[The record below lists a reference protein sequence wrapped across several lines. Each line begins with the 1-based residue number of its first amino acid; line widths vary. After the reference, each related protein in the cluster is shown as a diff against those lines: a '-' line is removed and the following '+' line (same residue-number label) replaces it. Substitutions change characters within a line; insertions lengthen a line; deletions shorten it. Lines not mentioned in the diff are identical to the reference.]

1 MDEFLDINQDWFA
14 KKYLPLL
21 GRRFWTFKIALNLF
35 VQLSGKNIV
44 ETGCL
49 RQKDDWEA
57 GMSTLILA
65 DFVAHQGGVFDSID
79 ISQKNIE
86 LAKEVLFNLEKYVN
100 FHKGDSLAVL
110 KSWQT
115 PIDFLFLDSLD
126 TDPNNEEIALKA
138 QKHQLDELKLA
149 WPNLTKNAI
158 VLLDDNYFVNGGK
171 TRLAKAFLE
180 KKGCLNIMDYEASL
194 WVRRG

>member
-1 MDEFLDINQDWFA
+1 MDSFLDINQDWFA

-21 GRRFWTFKIALNLF
+21 GRRFWSFKIALNFF
-35 VQLSGKNIV
+35 VQLRMQYIV

-49 RQKDDWEA
+49 RLVDDWDA

-65 DFVAHQGGVFDSID
+65 DFVAHQGGVFSSID
-79 ISQKNIE
+79 ISQKNIDTAKKVLGD
-86 LAKEVLFNLEKYVN
+86 LAKHCN
-100 FHKGDSLAVL
+100 FHLGDSLAFF
-110 KSWQT
+110 KKWFS
-115 PIDFLFLDSLD
+115 PIDFLFLDSVD
-126 TDPNNEEIALKA
+126 TDPKNEEIALKA
-138 QKHQLDELKLA
+138 QKHQLEEIKLA

-158 VLLDDNYFVNGGK
+158 VLLDDNYFANGGK